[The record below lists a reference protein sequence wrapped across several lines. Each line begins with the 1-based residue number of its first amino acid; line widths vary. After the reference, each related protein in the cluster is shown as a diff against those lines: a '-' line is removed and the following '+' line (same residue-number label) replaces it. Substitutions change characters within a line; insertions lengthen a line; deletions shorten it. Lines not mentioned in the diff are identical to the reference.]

1 MLILNKNIKRLLL
14 TFAAFSLLGSQ
25 AYSQKSEAE
34 LIRERDSIL
43 NLASKEP
50 DSPKT
55 AERYYNAAD
64 KSLSLYEYQKS
75 ADYARKSLDLA
86 KVNRDSIVLLNDYLL
101 LGHIHVLYDD
111 PLKALECYLSAKKIL
126 EKQGDVKRG
135 AEVISQIG
143 LVYFNRGHYARAAER
158 FSEALDIYKT
168 LDDEKNVIDN
178 TKYLAACNS
187 KLGKYDEAAE
197 NYQFLLKKFREND
210 DWDNTKMIYQ
220 RLNEIYRNKE
230 DFDNIYKYNY
240 DLYNLCLEKNDIKE
254 SLNAMNNIAYCYVC
268 MKKYDKAVKFY
279 EQLLV
284 ADNSVD
290 NSEEI
295 AAGTYTSLGLCY
307 QNMDNFDAAVENLS
321 RASAIRHKLNKHND
335 ASTVD
340 DIMALIYIKE
350 KDLHN
355 AEYRAIMAVEEAE
368 KYRVDGG
375 DDDGELR
382 KEAYMTYN
390 KVLTLKGDDKNAMV
404 YYKKYL
410 SLRDSSQT
418 ARELYERKQAEDL
431 RHLTDLE
438 QKYMKDLDEEEIAV
452 LSKQQLQLLAEN
464 RQKEID
470 LLTKNNE
477 IQEMEKKRM
486 EQSLVLAHKEQEA
499 LRKENEIREL
509 QQQQKLAEEEI
520 KRKQLEENERQNQIE
535 LLKQQQENQDLVI
548 ANQQKEARQM
558 RLLIYMGAAM
568 ILFFVVVFFM
578 MRKKNKK
585 LKEQQKEIERK
596 NEALVLKNEE
606 ITMQKENLEAANNE
620 IMNMNNELT
629 KQKAIVEEANKSIT
643 DSIVYAQRIQTA
655 VCPSPTFLDAF
666 KLEHFLFFRP
676 RDIVSGDYYWF
687 YTDNI
692 DSIFIVAADCTGHG
706 VPGAF
711 MSMLGV
717 SLFNKV
723 VGERNVFEPG
733 DILTE
738 LRQEVKEALHQDS
751 IVSSQKDGMDLSLIR
766 YDMSSQMIT
775 FAGANNN
782 GYLVQRFSKE
792 EEALAREGVAREEFL
807 RKTDGGFL
815 KLTVMP
821 ADAMP
826 IGIYIR
832 EKERFSQVSYKIRK
846 GDSIYMTSDG
856 YIDQF
861 GGKYGRKFLTKNFE
875 KMLLDINLY
884 SLERQKQIVAETHDN
899 WKGSQFSQLD
909 DVIVM
914 GIRF

>member
-1 MLILNKNIKRLLL
+1 MLILNKNIGKLFLA
-14 TFAAFSLLGSQ
+14 FAAFLLWGS
-25 AYSQKSEAE
+25 AVFAQKTEAE

-43 NLASKEP
+43 NLASKEL

-55 AERYYNAAD
+55 AERYYNIAD

-75 ADYARKSLDLA
+75 VDYARKSLDLA
-86 KVNRDSIVLLNDYLL
+86 KMNGDSIIQLNNYLL
-101 LGHIHVLYDD
+101 LGHVYVLDD
-111 PLKALECYLSAKKIL
+111 NPLRALECYLSAKKIL
-126 EKQGDVKRG
+126 ERQKDIKKD

-143 LVYFNRGHYARAAER
+143 LVYFNREHYARAEESFA
-158 FSEALDIYKT
+158 EALNIYKS
-168 LDDEKNVIDN
+168 LSDEQNVINN

-187 KLGKYDEAAE
+187 KLGKYDEAAQ
-197 NYQFLLKKFREND
+197 NYLFLLQKFRDID

-220 RLNEIYRNKE
+220 RLNEIYRSKE
-230 DFDNIYKYNY
+230 DYNNINKYNAE
-240 DLYNLCLEKNDIKE
+240 LYNLCLEKNDVKE
-254 SLNAMNNIAYCYVC
+254 SLNALNNIAYSYVC
-268 MKKYDKAVKFY
+268 LKQHDKAVKFY
-279 EQLLV
+279 EQLLA
-284 ADNSVD
+284 ADKSVEND
-290 NSEEI
+290 EEVD
-295 AAGTYTSLGLCY
+295 AGTYTSLGLCY
-307 QNMDNFDAAVENLS
+307 QNMDDFDAAVENLA
-321 RASAIRHKLNKHND
+321 RASDIRHKLNKHNE

-340 DIMALIYIKE
+340 DIMALIYLKE
-350 KDLHN
+350 NDLHN

-368 KYRVDGG
+368 KYRADGG
-375 DDDGELR
+375 DDNGELR

-390 KVLTLKGDDKNAMV
+390 KVLTLKGDDKNAMIF
-404 YYKKYL
+404 YKKYL
-410 SLRDSSQT
+410 SLRDSAQT
-418 ARELYERKQAEDL
+418 AKELYERDRAADLKRLTDAEKKYMEDL
-431 RHLTDLE
+431 TE
-438 QKYMKDLDEEEIAV
+438 AEIDA

-477 IQEMEKKRM
+477 IQEMERKRI
-486 EQSLVLAHKEQEA
+486 EQSLILARKEQES

-520 KRKQLEENERQNQIE
+520 KRKQLEENERQNQIA

-548 ANQQKEARQM
+548 QNQQKEAKQM
-558 RLLIYMGAAM
+558 RLLIYMGSAM
-568 ILFFVVVFFM
+568 ILFFFVVFFM

-606 ITMQKENLEAANNE
+606 ITIQKENLEAANNE

-643 DSIVYAQRIQTA
+643 DSIIYAQRIQTA

-687 YTDNI
+687 YSDNI
-692 DSIFIVAADCTGHG
+692 DSVFIVAADCTGHG

-738 LRQEVKEALHQDS
+738 LRHEVKEALHQDS

-766 YDMSSQMIT
+766 YDMSTQMIT

-782 GYLVQRFSKE
+782 GYLVQRFSAE
-792 EEALAREGVAREEFL
+792 EEDQARKDLAKDEFL
-807 RKTDGGFL
+807 RKTDAGFL

-832 EKERFSQVSYKIRK
+832 EKERFSQTSYKVRK

-861 GGKYGRKFLTKNFE
+861 GGKYGRKFMVKNFE
-875 KMLLDINLY
+875 KMLLDINFY
-884 SLERQKQIVAETHDN
+884 PLERQKQIVAETHDK
-899 WKGSQFSQLD
+899 WKGESFSQLD

>member
-1 MLILNKNIKRLLL
+1 MLILNKNIKRMVLA
-14 TFAAFSLLGSQ
+14 FAVFSLSGS
-25 AYSQKSEAE
+25 AVVAQKSEAA
-34 LIRERDSIL
+34 LIRERDSII

-50 DSPKT
+50 NSPNA
-55 AERYYNAAD
+55 AERYYNVAD
-64 KSLSLYEYQKS
+64 KSLALYEYQKS
-75 ADYARKSLDLA
+75 VDYARKSLDLA
-86 KVNRDSIVLLNDYLL
+86 KINRDSVIQLKDYLL
-101 LGHIHVLYDD
+101 LGHIYVLDD
-111 PLKALECYLSAKKIL
+111 NPLNALECYLSAKKIL
-126 EKQGDVKRG
+126 ERQKDVRKD

-143 LVYFNRGHYARAAER
+143 LVYFNRGHYARARESFA
-158 FSEALDIYKT
+158 EALNIYNS
-168 LDDEKNVIDN
+168 LGDEPNIIES

-187 KLGKYDEAAE
+187 KTKKFEEAAQ
-197 NYQFLLKKFREND
+197 NYQFLLQKFREAD
-210 DWDNTKMIYQ
+210 DWDNTKMVYQ
-220 RLNEIYRNKE
+220 RLNEIYRSQNNYDK
-230 DFDNIYKYNY
+230 IYKYNY
-240 DLYNLCLEKNDIKE
+240 DLYNLCLEKNDVKE
-254 SLNAMNNIAYCYVC
+254 SLNALNNIAYCYVR
-268 MKKYDKAVKFY
+268 MQKYDKAVKFY
-279 EQLLV
+279 EQLLA
-284 ADNSVD
+284 ADKSVE
-290 NSEEI
+290 SGQEI
-295 AAGTYTSLGLCY
+295 DAGTYTSLGLCY

-321 RASAIRHKLNKHND
+321 LASDIRHKLNKHNE

-340 DIMALIYIKE
+340 NIMALIYLKE

-355 AEYRAIMAVEEAE
+355 AEYRAAMAVAEAE
-368 KYRVDGG
+368 KYRADGG

-382 KEAYMTYN
+382 KAAYMTYN
-390 KVLTLKGDDKNAMV
+390 EVLSAKGDDKNAMF

-410 SLRDSSQT
+410 SLRDSVRT
-418 ARELYERKQAEDL
+418 ADEMYARDKADDL
-431 RHLTDLE
+431 KRLTDAE
-438 QKYMKDLDEEEIAV
+438 KKYVDDLTEAEIDA

-477 IQEMEKKRM
+477 IQEMEKKRI
-486 EQSLVLAHKEQEA
+486 EQSLALARQEQEA

-535 LLKQQQENQDLVI
+535 LLKQQQENQNLVI
-548 ANQQKEARQM
+548 KNQQKEAEQM
-558 RLLIYMGAAM
+558 KLLIYMGSAM
-568 ILFFVVVFFM
+568 ILFFFVVFFM

-585 LKEQQKEIERK
+585 LKEQQKEIESK

-606 ITMQKENLEAANNE
+606 ITIQKENLEAANNE

-738 LRQEVKEALHQDS
+738 LRHEVKEALHQDS
-751 IVSSQKDGMDLSLIR
+751 MSSQKDGMDLSLIR
-766 YDMSSQMIT
+766 YDMSSQTVT

-782 GYLVQRFSKE
+782 GYLVQRFSHDEE
-792 EEALAREGVAREEFL
+792 EEARKDLARDEFL
-807 RKTDGGFL
+807 RPVDGGFL

-832 EKERFSQVSYKIRK
+832 EKERFSQTSYKVRK

-861 GGKYGRKFLTKNFE
+861 GGKYGRKFMVKNFE

-884 SLERQKQIVAETHDN
+884 PLERQKQIVAETHDK
-899 WKGSQFSQLD
+899 WKGTAYTQLD